1 MHTGVEIEYLPG
13 LILFKLTEAYKKQAR
28 NNQYYVFLYECAR
41 LPDFTIWRQLDE
53 KSRLRTYSSFG
64 TSPWRTS
71 LSRVPAIGKIVA
83 LYLFQKRRPWYRPD

>member
-41 LPDFTIWRQLDE
+41 LPDFTI
-53 KSRLRTYSSFG
+53 
-64 TSPWRTS
+64 
-71 LSRVPAIGKIVA
+71 
-83 LYLFQKRRPWYRPD
+83 